1 MISVQSVYDAVK
13 NLANKDQKGFVSPLV
28 FSDFARIAQLNIFN
42 EIFEDLYNGKKLRR
56 MNADGSAHLSMVT
69 RSKSDLSV
77 LRKKEELA
85 KNNITG
91 VFEKPLDFSFAVS
104 CSLTGA
110 RGRAKTNIHLLYD
123 EHKVNQL
130 LSSNLS
136 APTREYP
143 VALISEDIEVF
154 PTAISRVVLTYL
166 RTPKVPSYQV
176 NSVDLNNNTV
186 ELFNETASQN
196 FELPKHYE
204 QELIA
209 EIAKMIGV
217 NLRDSDVYKH
227 GTTEET
233 QA

>member
-28 FSDFARIAQLNIFN
+28 FNDFARIAQLNIFN
-42 EIFEDLYNGKKLRR
+42 EIFEDIYNGKRLRR
-56 MNADGSAHLSMVT
+56 MNADGSAHLSAVT
-69 RSKSDLSV
+69 RSKSDLSAFT
-77 LRKKEELA
+77 KKEELS
-85 KNNITG
+85 KNITTG
-91 VFEKPLDFSFAVS
+91 LFTKPLDFSYVVS
-104 CSLTGA
+104 CSLAGA
-110 RGRAKTNIHLLYD
+110 RGRAKTNVHLLYD

-136 APTREYP
+136 APTRDYP

-154 PTAISRVVLTYL
+154 PTSVSRIVLTYI

-176 NSVDLNNNTV
+176 NAVDIDNNSV